1 MEKQKY
7 IIFTTITLFF
17 LPLVLF
23 SCGSNGYLNNKERVE
38 LQLIVKR
45 AATAQKQ
52 LNTPSLQSAQTVLE
66 VIQDAKP
73 LIQTCVKKAPPPHIE
88 NLEKVEAAW
97 KKQALETMQIGKS
110 RDMQTF
116 YKHLKETIH
125 LTLELLKKIHE
136 IDNQT

>member
-1 MEKQKY
+1 MNKPPFLIY
-7 IIFTTITLFF
+7 SIASLLFLAF
-17 LPLVLF
+17 LLH
-23 SCGSNGYLNNKERVE
+23 SCGSNGYLTNKERVE

-73 LIQTCVKKAPPPHIE
+73 LIQTCVKKAPPRHLE
-88 NLEKVEAAW
+88 NLTKVEAAW
-97 KKQALETMQIGKS
+97 EKQALETMEIGKS
-110 RDMQTF
+110 RDMQPF
-116 YKHLKETIH
+116 YNHLKETIH
-125 LTLELLKKIHE
+125 LTLELLKKIRE